1 MIEVLL
7 DDFLAEWVR
16 HEPTMKDVAKALDR
30 CAHRVME
37 EFDWLNRPSAEATEH
52 LRMRLAEITGYLPSW
67 MEPDFW
73 SVEYGVLSLL
83 SSPTISARS
92 RTFMLLPTCL
102 LGERLEFRTE
112 GPEAVRVSLPQKD
125 LFIVG
130 EDRFDALIGLARLLL
145 SRSEK
150 PHGTAS

>member
-1 MIEVLL
+1 MLL
-7 DDFLAEWVR
+7 DDLLSEWAR
-16 HEPTMKDVAKALDR
+16 HEPTTKDVAKALDR

-73 SVEYGVLSLL
+73 SVEYGILSLL
-83 SSPTISARS
+83 SSPSINARS

-112 GPEAVRVSLPQKD
+112 GPEAVRVSLPQRD
-125 LFIVG
+125 LFVVG

-150 PHGTAS
+150 PDGTAS